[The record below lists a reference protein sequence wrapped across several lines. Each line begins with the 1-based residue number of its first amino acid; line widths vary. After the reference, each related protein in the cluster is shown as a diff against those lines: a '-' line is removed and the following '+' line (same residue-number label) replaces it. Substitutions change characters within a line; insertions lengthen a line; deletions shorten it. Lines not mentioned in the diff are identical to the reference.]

1 MKVSSNVLNT
11 YKNGNYIVR
20 IYNDGSKVRLT
31 LDDDFNASFPES
43 IDIKIT
49 NYCNNNCPMCHE
61 NSSINGKHAV
71 LDYPFLNTLS
81 SGTELAIGGGNPF
94 SHPNLK
100 DFLISMK
107 EKGIICNVTIN
118 QNHFV
123 KYLKV
128 IKKLID
134 EKLIYGLGVSIID
147 ESNIEEIIN
156 FAKENENVVIH
167 LIAGLIKTSLLNK
180 LYDKHLKVL
189 ILGYK
194 EIGRGV
200 NYFNKSI
207 KDNIC
212 YLKDN
217 ILEIS
222 SHFYVISFDNLAIEQ
237 FDIKN
242 KMDDEEFEK
251 HYMGDDGN
259 FTMYID
265 LVKQEFAISSTSL
278 SRHPLLDNIKDM
290 FEIVKMESKQ
300 YDRESKV

>member
-11 YKNGNYIVR
+11 YKNGNYVVR

-49 NYCNNNCPMCHE
+49 NYCDNNCPMCHE

-107 EKGIICNVTIN
+107 EKGIICNITVN

-194 EIGRGV
+194 EIGRGI

-212 YLKDN
+212 YIKDN

-222 SHFYVISFDNLAIEQ
+222 SHFYVISFDNLAIDQ
-237 FDIKN
+237 LDIKN
-242 KMDDEEFEK
+242 KMDKEEFEK
-251 HYMGDDGN
+251 YYMGDDGN

-265 LVKQEFAISSTSL
+265 LVKKEFAISSTSL
-278 SRHPLLDNIKDM
+278 KRHPLLENIKDM
-290 FEIVKMESKQ
+290 FEIVKMESKV
-300 YDRESKV
+300 YDR

>member
-49 NYCNNNCPMCHE
+49 NYCDNNCPMCHE
-61 NSSINGKHAV
+61 NSSINGKHAM

-107 EKGIICNVTIN
+107 EKGIICNITIN

-194 EIGRGV
+194 EIGRGI

-222 SHFYVISFDNLAIEQ
+222 SHFYVISFDNLAIDQ
-237 FDIKN
+237 LDIKN
-242 KMDDEEFEK
+242 KMDKEEFEK
-251 HYMGDDGN
+251 YYMGDDGN

-265 LVKQEFAISSTSL
+265 LVKKEFAISSTSL
-278 SRHPLLDNIKDM
+278 KRHPLLDNIKDM
-290 FEIVKMESKQ
+290 FEIVKMESKV
-300 YDRESKV
+300 YDR

>member
-1 MKVSSNVLNT
+1 MKVSNNVLNT
-11 YKNGNYIVR
+11 YRNGNYIVR
-20 IYNDGSKVRLT
+20 IYEDGSKVRLT

-49 NYCNNNCPMCHE
+49 NYCDNNCPMCHE

-107 EKGIICNVTIN
+107 EKGIICNITVN

-134 EKLIYGLGVSIID
+134 EKLIYGLGVSMID

-167 LIAGLIKTSLLNK
+167 LISGLINTSLLNK

-194 EIGRGV
+194 EIGRGI

-212 YLKDN
+212 YLRDN

-222 SHFYVISFDNLAIEQ
+222 SHFYVISFDNLAIAQ
-237 FDIKN
+237 LDIKN
-242 KMDDEEFEK
+242 KMDKEEFEK
-251 HYMGDDGN
+251 YYMGDDGN

-265 LVKQEFAISSTSL
+265 LVKKEFAISSTSL
-278 SRHPLLDNIKDM
+278 KRHPLLDNIKDM
-290 FEIVKMESKQ
+290 FEIVKMESKV
-300 YDRESKV
+300 YDR

>member
-11 YKNGNYIVR
+11 YKNGNYVVR

-49 NYCNNNCPMCHE
+49 NYCDNNCPMCHE

-107 EKGIICNVTIN
+107 EKGIICNITVN

-156 FAKENENVVIH
+156 FAKENENVVIPRN
-167 LIAGLIKTSLLNK
+167 SNCESR
-180 LYDKHLKVL
+180 D
-189 ILGYK
+189 
-194 EIGRGV
+194 E
-200 NYFNKSI
+200 
-207 KDNIC
+207 
-212 YLKDN
+212 
-217 ILEIS
+217 
-222 SHFYVISFDNLAIEQ
+222 SHY
-237 FDIKN
+237 
-242 KMDDEEFEK
+242 
-251 HYMGDDGN
+251 
-259 FTMYID
+259 
-265 LVKQEFAISSTSL
+265 
-278 SRHPLLDNIKDM
+278 
-290 FEIVKMESKQ
+290 
-300 YDRESKV
+300 

>member
-11 YKNGNYIVR
+11 YKNGNYVVR

-49 NYCNNNCPMCHE
+49 NYCDNNCPMCHE

-107 EKGIICNVTIN
+107 EKGIICNITVN

-194 EIGRGV
+194 EIGRGI

-212 YLKDN
+212 YIKDN

-222 SHFYVISFDNLAIEQ
+222 SHFHVISFDNLAIDQ
-237 FDIKN
+237 LDIKN
-242 KMDDEEFEK
+242 KMDKEEFEK
-251 HYMGDDGN
+251 YYMGDDGN

-265 LVKQEFAISSTSL
+265 LVKKEFAISSTSL
-278 SRHPLLDNIKDM
+278 KRHPLLENIKDM
-290 FEIVKMESKQ
+290 FEIVKMESKV
-300 YDRESKV
+300 YDR

>member
-20 IYNDGSKVRLT
+20 IYEDGSKVRLT
-31 LDDDFNASFPES
+31 LDDDFNAAFPES

-49 NYCNNNCPMCHE
+49 NYCDNNCPMCHE
-61 NSSINGKHAV
+61 NSSISGKHAL

-100 DFLISMK
+100 EFLISMK
-107 EKGIICNVTIN
+107 DKGIICNITVN

-123 KYLKV
+123 KYIDV
-128 IKKLID
+128 IKNLID
-134 EKLIYGLGVSIID
+134 NKLIYGLGVSIID
-147 ESNIEEIIN
+147 ESNIDQIIN

-167 LIAGLIKTSLLNK
+167 LIAGLVNINLLTK
-180 LYDKHLKVL
+180 LYDKHLKIL
-189 ILGYK
+189 FLGYK
-194 EIGRGV
+194 EIGRGIS
-200 NYFNKSI
+200 YFNESI
-207 KDNIC
+207 KENIC

-222 SHFYVISFDNLAIEQ
+222 THFYVISFDNLAIEQ

-242 KMDDEEFEK
+242 KMDEEEFEK

-265 LVKQEFAISSTSL
+265 LVKKEFAISSTSL
-278 SRHPLLDNIKDM
+278 KRHPLLENIKDM

-300 YDRESKV
+300 YDR